1 MLINEIKSF
10 GMSDVPLKLIDF
22 LSNRYQKVVLNDQ
35 FSSWEKASAGVLQ
48 ESILGP
54 LFFLDH
60 YE

>member
-10 GMSDVPLKLIDF
+10 GISDAPLKLIDF

-60 YE
+60 YK